1 MYKRNRRDKPEII
14 EFKQISKYGNW
25 IEYSYA
31 IYIPVSGLFWDG
43 SQWLIFDKLCVES
56 SVEPESLF
64 KTVEIGSYVEVF
76 GEDIYFHRY
85 EIEGDL
91 LRRYIEENDFGINA
105 KKIQD
110 ERSKACKGLLGEFL
124 AGFYLIKEENI
135 ANLTKLDFHRD
146 LKSTDID
153 VIGETEDSVIIFQ
166 VKTNLSFNSEEHEK
180 ILENFSKVLESI
192 ETKDKKIKRILFIP
206 NDLIPKAE
214 SNKLWEDEEI
224 SKRGVIT
231 YYDIENKKQEVIRFF
246 QTKKVETI
254 FWKDFKEKLKGEGQ
268 YSDLLN
274 KLNFIFP
281 ESERGED
288 NE

>member
-1 MYKRNRRDKPEII
+1 M
-14 EFKQISKYGNW
+14 
-25 IEYSYA
+25 
-31 IYIPVSGLFWDG
+31 
-43 SQWLIFDKLCVES
+43 
-56 SVEPESLF
+56 
-64 KTVEIGSYVEVF
+64 F

-192 ETKDKKIKRILFIP
+192 ETKDKKIKRVHYLILKLKILFAHEVFRGQKQQYFSRNSEEKNMQKGDMQP
-206 NDLIPKAE
+206 CKKRVMHPRDK
-214 SNKLWEDEEI
+214 ED
-224 SKRGVIT
+224 
-231 YYDIENKKQEVIRFF
+231 
-246 QTKKVETI
+246 
-254 FWKDFKEKLKGEGQ
+254 
-268 YSDLLN
+268 
-274 KLNFIFP
+274 FIYP
-281 ESERGED
+281 
-288 NE
+288 